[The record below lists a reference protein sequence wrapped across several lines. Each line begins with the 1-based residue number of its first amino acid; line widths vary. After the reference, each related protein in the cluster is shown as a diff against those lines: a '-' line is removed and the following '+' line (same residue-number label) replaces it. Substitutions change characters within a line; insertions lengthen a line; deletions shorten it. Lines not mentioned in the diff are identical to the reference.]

1 MATATE
7 HTESLAP
14 PRSET
19 GWIGWARFN
28 LFGSWSSSIV
38 TVVSVPL
45 ALWACWAGLSWLFT
59 TSDWTLVTSRPQQ
72 YFIGIYPTEHA
83 WRPLVGWLMVSVLF
97 GLAAGMWKGAAERIA
112 IGYGAVVLV
121 GGLVPYGMLHEGVN
135 MPLDIR
141 LLVLGNLPVLA
152 VSYWLGTAERGGL
165 ARWLIVAALGV
176 YALSLLVLAGLSGA
190 GLVESSSQRVWVVW
204 VLNLIL
210 SASGVVEPFSQSV
223 WVVWVLNLILSAS
236 GIALSFP
243 VAIPLAR
250 KVGRPRWLVVGGLV
264 AYALFLLLLIGLPG
278 VMEPVSPRVWG
289 GLMLNLILSVSGIVL
304 SFPIG
309 VALALGRRSNL
320 PVVKLLCVAFIE
332 IFRGVPLITLLFVS
346 QVLVPLALP
355 DNFPVN
361 SVTRAAIVIT
371 LFSSAYMAENIRGGL
386 QGLPTGQAEAARA
399 LGLPGWQ
406 VTVLILLPQAV
417 RNVIPAIVGQFIAL
431 FKDTSLVYI
440 VGMLDILEIGR
451 AIVQGNVEF
460 ADNGRELYIF
470 VAVVF
475 WLITYTMSYASRSLE
490 RHLGVGE
497 R

>member
-1 MATATE
+1 MATVAE
-7 HTESLAP
+7 HTEALGP

-28 LFGSWSSSIV
+28 LFGSWGSSIV
-38 TVVSVPL
+38 TIVSIPV

-59 TSDWTLVTSRPQQ
+59 TADWTLVTSRPQQ
-72 YFIGIYPTEHA
+72 YLIGVYPTEHA
-83 WRPLVGWLMVSVLF
+83 WRPLVGWLMTSVLF
-97 GLAAGMWKGAAERIA
+97 GLAGGMWRGAAERIA
-112 IGYGAVVLV
+112 IGYGAIPLVV
-121 GGLVPYGMLHEGVN
+121 GLLPYGMMHEGVN

-152 VSYWLGTAERGGL
+152 VSYWLGKTERGEWPRRLL
-165 ARWLIVAALGV
+165 AAALAV
-176 YALSLLVLAGLSGA
+176 YAMCLLVLAGLSMV
-190 GLVESSSQRVWVVW
+190 GLADPFSESTWVGW
-204 VLNLIL
+204 VLNLVL
-210 SASGVVEPFSQSV
+210 SASAVAVSFP
-223 WVVWVLNLILSAS
+223 
-236 GIALSFP
+236 IAL
-243 VAIPLAR
+243 PLAR
-250 KVGRPRWLVVGGLV
+250 KVGRPRSIVIGGLL
-264 AYALFLLLLIGLPG
+264 AYFLTLFLLAGLPG
-278 VMEPVSPRVWG
+278 LMEPVSPRVWG

-304 SFPIG
+304 AFPIG

-320 PVVKLLCVAFIE
+320 PVVKLLCVVFIE
-332 IFRGVPLITLLFVS
+332 VFRGVPLITLLFVS

-355 DNFPVN
+355 ENFPVD

-386 QGLPTGQAEAARA
+386 QGLPPGQAEAARA

-406 VTVLILLPQAV
+406 VTVLILLPQAI

-451 AIVQGNVEF
+451 AIVQGNPEF
-460 ADNGRELYIF
+460 IDNGRELYIF
-470 VAVVF
+470 VAVIF

>member
-1 MATATE
+1 M
-7 HTESLAP
+7 
-14 PRSET
+14 ET
-19 GWIGWARFN
+19 GWIGWAKTN
-28 LFGSWSSSIV
+28 LFGSWASSIV

-45 ALWACWAGLSWLFT
+45 ALLACWAGLSWLFT
-59 TSDWTLVTSRPQQ
+59 TADWTLVTSRPQQ
-72 YFIGIYPTEHA
+72 YMIGIYPTEHA

-97 GLAAGMWKGAAERIA
+97 GLAGGMWRGAAERIA
-112 IGYGAVVLV
+112 IGYGTVPLVV
-121 GGLVPYGMLHEGVN
+121 GLLPYGMLHEGVN

-152 VSYWLGTAERGGL
+152 VSYWLGTTEA
-165 ARWLIVAALGV
+165 
-176 YALSLLVLAGLSGA
+176 
-190 GLVESSSQRVWVVW
+190 
-204 VLNLIL
+204 
-210 SASGVVEPFSQSV
+210 
-223 WVVWVLNLILSAS
+223 
-236 GIALSFP
+236 
-243 VAIPLAR
+243 
-250 KVGRPRWLVVGGLV
+250 VGRPRWLVAGGLV
-264 AYALFLLLLIGLPG
+264 TYVLTLLLLVGLPG
-278 VMEPVSPRVWG
+278 VSTMEPVSPRLWG

-320 PVVKLLCVAFIE
+320 PVVKLLCVVFIE
-332 IFRGVPLITLLFVS
+332 VFRGVPLITLLFVS

-355 DNFPVN
+355 ENFPVD

-386 QGLPTGQAEAARA
+386 QGLPPGQAEAARA

-406 VTVLILLPQAV
+406 VTVLILLPQAI

-451 AIVQGNVEF
+451 AIVQGNPEF
-460 ADNGRELYIF
+460 IDNGRELYIF

-475 WLITYTMSYASRSLE
+475 WLITYTMSYASRNLE

>member
-7 HTESLAP
+7 QTESLAP

-28 LFGSWSSSIV
+28 LFGSVSSSIV
-38 TVVSVPL
+38 TIVSVPV
-45 ALWACWAGLSWLFT
+45 ALWACWAGLTWLFT
-59 TSDWTLVTSRPQQ
+59 TADWTLVTSRPQQ
-72 YFIGIYPTEHA
+72 YIIGIYPTEHA

-97 GLAAGMWKGAAERIA
+97 GLAGGMWRGAAERIA
-112 IGYGAVVLV
+112 IGYGAVALV
-121 GGLVPYGMLHEGVN
+121 AGLLPYGMMHEGVN

-152 VSYWLGTAERGGL
+152 VSYWLGTTET
-165 ARWLIVAALGV
+165 
-176 YALSLLVLAGLSGA
+176 
-190 GLVESSSQRVWVVW
+190 
-204 VLNLIL
+204 
-210 SASGVVEPFSQSV
+210 
-223 WVVWVLNLILSAS
+223 
-236 GIALSFP
+236 
-243 VAIPLAR
+243 
-250 KVGRPRWLVVGGLV
+250 VGRPRWLVVGGLL
-264 AYALFLLLLIGLPG
+264 AYALTLLLLVGVPG

-309 VALALGRRSNL
+309 VGLALGRRSDL
-320 PVVKLLCVAFIE
+320 PVVKLLCVMFIE
-332 IFRGVPLITLLFVS
+332 VFRGVPLITLLFVS

-355 DNFPVN
+355 ENFPVN

-451 AIVQGNVEF
+451 AVVQGNVEF

>member
-7 HTESLAP
+7 HTAPLGP

-19 GWIGWARFN
+19 GWIGWARIN

-45 ALWACWAGLSWLFT
+45 ALWACWAGLSWIFT
-59 TSDWTLVTSRPQQ
+59 TADWTLVTSRPQQ
-72 YFIGIYPTEHA
+72 YLIGIYPTEHA

-97 GLAAGMWKGAAERIA
+97 GLAAGMWRGAAERIA
-112 IGYGAVVLV
+112 IGWGAAALLV
-121 GGLVPYGMLHEGVN
+121 GLLPYGMLHEGVN

-141 LLVLGNLPVLA
+141 LLVLGNLAVLA
-152 VSYWLGTAERGGL
+152 VSYWLGTTEA
-165 ARWLIVAALGV
+165 
-176 YALSLLVLAGLSGA
+176 
-190 GLVESSSQRVWVVW
+190 
-204 VLNLIL
+204 
-210 SASGVVEPFSQSV
+210 
-223 WVVWVLNLILSAS
+223 
-236 GIALSFP
+236 
-243 VAIPLAR
+243 
-250 KVGRPRWLVVGGLV
+250 VGRPRWLIVGGLA
-264 AYALFLLLLIGLPG
+264 AYVLFLLLLVGLPG
-278 VMEPVSPRVWG
+278 VSAMEPVSPRVWG

-309 VALALGRRSNL
+309 VSLALGRRSNL
-320 PVVKLLCVAFIE
+320 PVVKLLCVVFIE
-332 IFRGVPLITLLFVS
+332 VFRGVPLITLLFVS

-355 DNFPVN
+355 QNFPVD

-386 QGLPTGQAEAARA
+386 QGLPPGQAEAARA

-417 RNVIPAIVGQFIAL
+417 RNVIPTIVGQFIAL

-451 AIVQGNVEF
+451 AVVQGNVEF
-460 ADNGRELYIF
+460 ADNGRELYLF

-475 WLITYTMSYASRSLE
+475 WLFTYTMSYASRNLE

>member
-1 MATATE
+1 MATATG

-28 LFGSWSSSIV
+28 LFGSVPSSIV
-38 TVVSVPL
+38 TVVSVPV

-72 YFIGIYPTEHA
+72 YIIGIYPTEHA

-97 GLAAGMWKGAAERIA
+97 GLAAGMWRGAAERIA
-112 IGYGAVVLV
+112 IGYGAVALV
-121 GGLVPYGMLHEGVN
+121 AGLLPYGMMHEGVN

-152 VSYWLGTAERGGL
+152 VSFWLGTTET
-165 ARWLIVAALGV
+165 
-176 YALSLLVLAGLSGA
+176 
-190 GLVESSSQRVWVVW
+190 
-204 VLNLIL
+204 
-210 SASGVVEPFSQSV
+210 
-223 WVVWVLNLILSAS
+223 
-236 GIALSFP
+236 
-243 VAIPLAR
+243 
-250 KVGRPRWLVVGGLV
+250 VGRPRWLVVGGLL
-264 AYALFLLLLIGLPG
+264 AYALTLLLLVGVPG

-309 VALALGRRSNL
+309 VALALGRRSDL
-320 PVVKLLCVAFIE
+320 PVVKLLCIAFIE

-355 DNFPVN
+355 ENFPVN

>member
-1 MATATE
+1 MATTTE

-14 PRSET
+14 PRTET

-28 LFGSWSSSIV
+28 LFGSVPSSIV
-38 TVVSVPL
+38 TVVSVPI

-59 TSDWTLVTSRPQQ
+59 TADWTLVTSRPQQ
-72 YFIGIYPTEHA
+72 YIIGIYPTEHV
-83 WRPLVGWLMVSVLF
+83 WRPLMGWLMVSVLF
-97 GLAAGMWKGAAERIA
+97 GLAGGMWRGAAERIA
-112 IGYGAVVLV
+112 IGYGAVALV
-121 GGLVPYGMLHEGVN
+121 AGLLPYGTMHEGVN

-152 VSYWLGTAERGGL
+152 VSFWLGTTET
-165 ARWLIVAALGV
+165 
-176 YALSLLVLAGLSGA
+176 
-190 GLVESSSQRVWVVW
+190 
-204 VLNLIL
+204 
-210 SASGVVEPFSQSV
+210 
-223 WVVWVLNLILSAS
+223 
-236 GIALSFP
+236 
-243 VAIPLAR
+243 
-250 KVGRPRWLVVGGLV
+250 VGRPRWLVVGGLV
-264 AYALFLLLLIGLPG
+264 AYALSLLLLVGLPG

-309 VALALGRRSNL
+309 VGLALGRRSNL

-355 DNFPVN
+355 ENFPVN

-386 QGLPTGQAEAARA
+386 QGLPPGQAEAARA

>member
-28 LFGSWSSSIV
+28 LFGSVSSSIV
-38 TVVSVPL
+38 TIVSVPV
-45 ALWACWAGLSWLFT
+45 ALWACWAGLTWLFT
-59 TSDWTLVTSRPQQ
+59 TADWTLVTSRPQQ
-72 YFIGIYPTEHA
+72 YIIGIYPTEHA

-97 GLAAGMWKGAAERIA
+97 GLAAGMWRGAAERIA
-112 IGYGAVVLV
+112 IGYGAVALV
-121 GGLVPYGMLHEGVN
+121 AGLLPYGMLHEGVN

-152 VSYWLGTAERGGL
+152 VSYWLGTTET
-165 ARWLIVAALGV
+165 
-176 YALSLLVLAGLSGA
+176 
-190 GLVESSSQRVWVVW
+190 
-204 VLNLIL
+204 
-210 SASGVVEPFSQSV
+210 
-223 WVVWVLNLILSAS
+223 
-236 GIALSFP
+236 
-243 VAIPLAR
+243 
-250 KVGRPRWLVVGGLV
+250 VGRPRWLVVGGLL
-264 AYALFLLLLIGLPG
+264 AYALTLLLLVGVPG

-309 VALALGRRSNL
+309 VGLALGRRSDL
-320 PVVKLLCVAFIE
+320 PVVKLLCVMFIE
-332 IFRGVPLITLLFVS
+332 VFRGVPLITLLFVS

-355 DNFPVN
+355 ENFPVN

-451 AIVQGNVEF
+451 AVVQGNVEF

>member
-7 HTESLAP
+7 HTAPLGP

-19 GWIGWARFN
+19 GWIGWARIN

-45 ALWACWAGLSWLFT
+45 ALWACWAGLSWIFT
-59 TSDWTLVTSRPQQ
+59 TADWTLVTSRPQQ
-72 YFIGIYPTEHA
+72 YLIGIYPTEHA

-97 GLAAGMWKGAAERIA
+97 GLAAGMWRGAAERIA
-112 IGYGAVVLV
+112 IGWGAAALLV
-121 GGLVPYGMLHEGVN
+121 GLLPYGMLHEGVN

-141 LLVLGNLPVLA
+141 LLVLGNLAVLA
-152 VSYWLGTAERGGL
+152 VSYWLGTTEA
-165 ARWLIVAALGV
+165 
-176 YALSLLVLAGLSGA
+176 
-190 GLVESSSQRVWVVW
+190 
-204 VLNLIL
+204 
-210 SASGVVEPFSQSV
+210 
-223 WVVWVLNLILSAS
+223 
-236 GIALSFP
+236 
-243 VAIPLAR
+243 
-250 KVGRPRWLVVGGLV
+250 VGRPRWLIVGGLA
-264 AYALFLLLLIGLPG
+264 AYVLFLLLLLGLPG
-278 VMEPVSPRVWG
+278 VSAMEPVSPRVWG

-320 PVVKLLCVAFIE
+320 PVVKLLCVVFIE
-332 IFRGVPLITLLFVS
+332 VFRGVPLITLLFVS

-355 DNFPVN
+355 QNFPVD

-386 QGLPTGQAEAARA
+386 QGLPPGQAEAARA

-417 RNVIPAIVGQFIAL
+417 RNVIPTIVGQFIAL

-451 AIVQGNVEF
+451 AVVQGNVEF
-460 ADNGRELYIF
+460 ADNGRELYLF

-475 WLITYTMSYASRSLE
+475 WLFTYTMSYASRNLE

>member
-1 MATATE
+1 MATATG

-28 LFGSWSSSIV
+28 LFGSVPSSIV
-38 TVVSVPL
+38 TVVTVPL

-59 TSDWTLVTSRPQQ
+59 TADWTLVTSRPQQ
-72 YFIGIYPTEHA
+72 YIIGIYPTEHA

-112 IGYGAVVLV
+112 IGYGAVALV
-121 GGLVPYGMLHEGVN
+121 AGLVPYGMLHEGVN
-135 MPLDIR
+135 MPLEIR

-152 VSYWLGTAERGGL
+152 VSYWLGTTET
-165 ARWLIVAALGV
+165 
-176 YALSLLVLAGLSGA
+176 
-190 GLVESSSQRVWVVW
+190 
-204 VLNLIL
+204 
-210 SASGVVEPFSQSV
+210 
-223 WVVWVLNLILSAS
+223 
-236 GIALSFP
+236 
-243 VAIPLAR
+243 
-250 KVGRPRWLVVGGLV
+250 VGRPRWLVVGGLV
-264 AYALFLLLLIGLPG
+264 AYALSLLLLVGLPG
-278 VMEPVSPRVWG
+278 VMEPVSPRLWG

-320 PVVKLLCVAFIE
+320 PVVKLLCVMFIE
-332 IFRGVPLITLLFVS
+332 VLRGVPLITLLFVS

-355 DNFPVN
+355 ENFPVN

-451 AIVQGNVEF
+451 AVVQGNVEF

>member
-7 HTESLAP
+7 HTAPLGP

-19 GWIGWARFN
+19 GWIGWARIN
-28 LFGSWSSSIV
+28 LFGNWSSSIV
-38 TVVSVPL
+38 TIVSVPL

-72 YFIGIYPTEHA
+72 YLIGIYPTEHA

-97 GLAAGMWKGAAERIA
+97 GLAAGMWRGAAERIA
-112 IGYGAVVLV
+112 IGWGAAALLV
-121 GGLVPYGMLHEGVN
+121 GLLPYGMLHEGVN

-141 LLVLGNLPVLA
+141 LLVLGNLAVLA
-152 VSYWLGTAERGGL
+152 VAYWLGTTEA
-165 ARWLIVAALGV
+165 
-176 YALSLLVLAGLSGA
+176 
-190 GLVESSSQRVWVVW
+190 
-204 VLNLIL
+204 
-210 SASGVVEPFSQSV
+210 
-223 WVVWVLNLILSAS
+223 
-236 GIALSFP
+236 
-243 VAIPLAR
+243 
-250 KVGRPRWLVVGGLV
+250 VGRPRWLVVGGLL
-264 AYALFLLLLIGLPG
+264 AYALTLLLLAGLPG
-278 VMEPVSPRVWG
+278 LMEPVSPRVWG

-320 PVVKLLCVAFIE
+320 PVVKLLCVVFIE
-332 IFRGVPLITLLFVS
+332 VFRGVPLITLLFVS

-355 DNFPVN
+355 QNFPVD

-386 QGLPTGQAEAARA
+386 QGLPPGQAEAARA

-417 RNVIPAIVGQFIAL
+417 RDVIPTIVGQFIAL

-451 AIVQGNVEF
+451 AVVQGNVEF
-460 ADNGRELYIF
+460 ADNGRELYLF

-475 WLITYTMSYASRSLE
+475 WLFTYTMSYASRNLE

>member
-1 MATATE
+1 MSTATE
-7 HTESLAP
+7 QTASLSP
-14 PRSET
+14 PRTET

-28 LFGSWSSSIV
+28 LFGSVGSTIV
-38 TVVSVPL
+38 TIVSVPL
-45 ALWACWAGLSWLFT
+45 VLWACWAGLSWLFT
-59 TSDWTLVTSRPQQ
+59 TADWTLVTSRPQQ

-97 GLAAGMWKGAAERIA
+97 GLAAGMWRGAAERIG
-112 IGYGAVVLV
+112 IGYGVIALV
-121 GGLVPYGMLHEGVN
+121 AGLLPYGMMHEGVN

-152 VSYWLGTAERGGL
+152 VSYWLGTTET
-165 ARWLIVAALGV
+165 
-176 YALSLLVLAGLSGA
+176 
-190 GLVESSSQRVWVVW
+190 
-204 VLNLIL
+204 
-210 SASGVVEPFSQSV
+210 
-223 WVVWVLNLILSAS
+223 
-236 GIALSFP
+236 
-243 VAIPLAR
+243 
-250 KVGRPRWLVVGGLV
+250 VGRPRWLIVGGLL
-264 AYALFLLLLIGLPG
+264 AYVLTLLLLTGLPG
-278 VMEPVSPRVWG
+278 VKSLPLLAELPGVGAMEAVSPRLWG

-320 PVVKLLCVAFIE
+320 PVVKLLCIVFIE
-332 IFRGVPLITLLFVS
+332 VFRGVPLITLLFVS
-346 QVLVPLALP
+346 QVLVPLVLP
-355 DNFPVN
+355 ANFPVN

-386 QGLPTGQAEAARA
+386 QGLPPGQAEAARA

-490 RHLGVGE
+490 RHLGIGE

>member
-152 VSYWLGTAERGGL
+152 VSYWLGTTET
-165 ARWLIVAALGV
+165 
-176 YALSLLVLAGLSGA
+176 
-190 GLVESSSQRVWVVW
+190 
-204 VLNLIL
+204 
-210 SASGVVEPFSQSV
+210 
-223 WVVWVLNLILSAS
+223 
-236 GIALSFP
+236 
-243 VAIPLAR
+243 
-250 KVGRPRWLVVGGLV
+250 VGRPRWLVVGGLV

>member
-112 IGYGAVVLV
+112 IGYGVVVLV

-152 VSYWLGTAERGGL
+152 VSYWLGTTET
-165 ARWLIVAALGV
+165 
-176 YALSLLVLAGLSGA
+176 
-190 GLVESSSQRVWVVW
+190 
-204 VLNLIL
+204 
-210 SASGVVEPFSQSV
+210 
-223 WVVWVLNLILSAS
+223 
-236 GIALSFP
+236 
-243 VAIPLAR
+243 
-250 KVGRPRWLVVGGLV
+250 VGRPRWLVVGGLV

-406 VTVLILLPQAV
+406 VTVLVLLPQAV

-451 AIVQGNVEF
+451 AVVQGNVEF

>member
-7 HTESLAP
+7 HTAPLGP

-19 GWIGWARFN
+19 GWIGWARIN

-45 ALWACWAGLSWLFT
+45 ALWACWAGLSWIFT
-59 TSDWTLVTSRPQQ
+59 TADWTLVTSRPQQ
-72 YFIGIYPTEHA
+72 YLIGIYPTEHA

-97 GLAAGMWKGAAERIA
+97 GLAAGMWRGAAERIA
-112 IGYGAVVLV
+112 IGWGAAALLV
-121 GGLVPYGMLHEGVN
+121 GLLPYGMLHEGVN

-141 LLVLGNLPVLA
+141 LLVLGNLAVLA
-152 VSYWLGTAERGGL
+152 VSYWLGTTEA
-165 ARWLIVAALGV
+165 
-176 YALSLLVLAGLSGA
+176 
-190 GLVESSSQRVWVVW
+190 
-204 VLNLIL
+204 
-210 SASGVVEPFSQSV
+210 
-223 WVVWVLNLILSAS
+223 
-236 GIALSFP
+236 
-243 VAIPLAR
+243 
-250 KVGRPRWLVVGGLV
+250 VGRPRWLIVGGLA
-264 AYALFLLLLIGLPG
+264 AYVLFLLLLVGLPG
-278 VMEPVSPRVWG
+278 VSAMEPVSPRVWG

-320 PVVKLLCVAFIE
+320 PVLKLLCVVFIE
-332 IFRGVPLITLLFVS
+332 VFRGVPLITLLFVS

-355 DNFPVN
+355 QNFPVD

-386 QGLPTGQAEAARA
+386 QGLPPGQAEAARA

-417 RNVIPAIVGQFIAL
+417 RNVIPTIVGQFIAL

-451 AIVQGNVEF
+451 AVVQGNVEF
-460 ADNGRELYIF
+460 ADNGRELYLF

-475 WLITYTMSYASRSLE
+475 WLFTYTMSYASRNLE

>member
-19 GWIGWARFN
+19 GWIGWARIN

-45 ALWACWAGLSWLFT
+45 ALWACWAGLSWIFT
-59 TSDWTLVTSRPQQ
+59 TADWTLVTSRPQQ
-72 YFIGIYPTEHA
+72 YLIGIYPTEHA

-97 GLAAGMWKGAAERIA
+97 GLAAGMWRGAAERIA
-112 IGYGAVVLV
+112 IGWGAAALLV
-121 GGLVPYGMLHEGVN
+121 GLLPYGMLHEGVN

-141 LLVLGNLPVLA
+141 LLVLGNLAVLA
-152 VSYWLGTAERGGL
+152 VAYWLGTTEA
-165 ARWLIVAALGV
+165 
-176 YALSLLVLAGLSGA
+176 
-190 GLVESSSQRVWVVW
+190 
-204 VLNLIL
+204 
-210 SASGVVEPFSQSV
+210 
-223 WVVWVLNLILSAS
+223 
-236 GIALSFP
+236 
-243 VAIPLAR
+243 
-250 KVGRPRWLVVGGLV
+250 VGRPRWLVVGGLL
-264 AYALFLLLLIGLPG
+264 AYALTLLLLAGLPG
-278 VMEPVSPRVWG
+278 LMEPVSPRVWG

-320 PVVKLLCVAFIE
+320 PVVKLLCVVFIE
-332 IFRGVPLITLLFVS
+332 VFRGVPLITLLFVS

-355 DNFPVN
+355 QNFPVD

-386 QGLPTGQAEAARA
+386 QGLPPGQAEAARA

-417 RNVIPAIVGQFIAL
+417 RNVIPTIVGQFIAL

-451 AIVQGNVEF
+451 AVVQGNVEF
-460 ADNGRELYIF
+460 ADNGRELYLF

-475 WLITYTMSYASRSLE
+475 WLFTYTMSYASRNLE

>member
-1 MATATE
+1 MAAATE
-7 HTESLAP
+7 HTAP
-14 PRSET
+14 PLQPPRTET
-19 GWIGWARFN
+19 GWIGWARLN

-45 ALWACWAGLSWLFT
+45 ALWACWSGLSWIFT
-59 TSDWTLVTSRPQQ
+59 TADWTLVTSRPQQ
-72 YFIGIYPTEHA
+72 YVIGVYPTEHA

-112 IGYGAVVLV
+112 MGYGVVALV
-121 GGLVPYGMLHEGVN
+121 AGLLPYGMLHEGVN
-135 MPLDIR
+135 MPLDVR

-152 VSYWLGTAERGGL
+152 VSYWLGTTE
-165 ARWLIVAALGV
+165 
-176 YALSLLVLAGLSGA
+176 
-190 GLVESSSQRVWVVW
+190 
-204 VLNLIL
+204 
-210 SASGVVEPFSQSV
+210 
-223 WVVWVLNLILSAS
+223 
-236 GIALSFP
+236 
-243 VAIPLAR
+243 
-250 KVGRPRWLVVGGLV
+250 KVGRPRWLIVGGLV
-264 AYALFLLLLIGLPG
+264 AYVLFLLLLVGLPG
-278 VMEPVSPRVWG
+278 VSAMEPVSPRVWG

-320 PVVKLLCVAFIE
+320 PVVKLMCVAFIE
-332 IFRGVPLITLLFVS
+332 IFRGVPLVTLLFVS

-355 DNFPVN
+355 QNFPVD

-371 LFSSAYMAENIRGGL
+371 LFSAAYMAENLRGGL
-386 QGLPTGQAEAARA
+386 QGLPPGQAEAARA

-406 VTVLILLPQAV
+406 VTVLILLPQAI
-417 RNVIPAIVGQFIAL
+417 RNVIPTIVGQFIAL

-440 VGMLDILEIGR
+440 IGMLDILEIGR
-451 AIVQGNVEF
+451 AIVQGNPEF
-460 ADNGRELYIF
+460 INNGRELYLF

-475 WLITYTMSYASRSLE
+475 WVFTYTMSYASRNLE

>member
-1 MATATE
+1 MATATG

-38 TVVSVPL
+38 TIVSVPV

-59 TSDWTLVTSRPQQ
+59 TADWTLVTSRPQQ
-72 YFIGIYPTEHA
+72 YIIGIYPTEHA
-83 WRPLVGWLMVSVLF
+83 WRPLAGWLMVSVLF
-97 GLAAGMWKGAAERIA
+97 GLSAGMWRGAAERIA
-112 IGYGAVVLV
+112 IGYGAVALV
-121 GGLVPYGMLHEGVN
+121 AGLVPYGMLHEGVN

-152 VSYWLGTAERGGL
+152 VSFWLGTTET
-165 ARWLIVAALGV
+165 
-176 YALSLLVLAGLSGA
+176 
-190 GLVESSSQRVWVVW
+190 
-204 VLNLIL
+204 
-210 SASGVVEPFSQSV
+210 
-223 WVVWVLNLILSAS
+223 
-236 GIALSFP
+236 
-243 VAIPLAR
+243 
-250 KVGRPRWLVVGGLV
+250 VGRPRWLVVGGLV
-264 AYALFLLLLIGLPG
+264 AYALSLLLLVGLPG
-278 VMEPVSPRVWG
+278 VMEPVSPRLWG

-320 PVVKLLCVAFIE
+320 PVVKLLCVMFIE
-332 IFRGVPLITLLFVS
+332 VFRGVPLITLLFVS

-355 DNFPVN
+355 ENFPVN

-451 AIVQGNVEF
+451 AVVQGNVEF

>member
-112 IGYGAVVLV
+112 IGYGVVVLV

-152 VSYWLGTAERGGL
+152 VSYWLGTTET
-165 ARWLIVAALGV
+165 
-176 YALSLLVLAGLSGA
+176 
-190 GLVESSSQRVWVVW
+190 
-204 VLNLIL
+204 
-210 SASGVVEPFSQSV
+210 
-223 WVVWVLNLILSAS
+223 
-236 GIALSFP
+236 
-243 VAIPLAR
+243 
-250 KVGRPRWLVVGGLV
+250 VGRPRWLVVGGLV

>member
-7 HTESLAP
+7 HPASLPP
-14 PRSET
+14 PRMET
-19 GWIGWARFN
+19 GWIGWAKTN
-28 LFGSWSSSIV
+28 LFGSWASSIV
-38 TVVSVPL
+38 TVASVPL
-45 ALWACWAGLSWLFT
+45 ALLACWAGLSWLFT
-59 TSDWTLVTSRPQQ
+59 TADWTLVTSRPQQ
-72 YFIGIYPTEHA
+72 YMIGIYPTEHA

-97 GLAAGMWKGAAERIA
+97 GLAGGMWRGAAERIA
-112 IGYGAVVLV
+112 IGYGVVPLV
-121 GGLVPYGMLHEGVN
+121 VGLLPYGMLHEGVN

-141 LLVLGNLPVLA
+141 LMVLGNLPVLA
-152 VSYWLGTAERGGL
+152 VSYWLGTTE
-165 ARWLIVAALGV
+165 I
-176 YALSLLVLAGLSGA
+176 
-190 GLVESSSQRVWVVW
+190 
-204 VLNLIL
+204 
-210 SASGVVEPFSQSV
+210 
-223 WVVWVLNLILSAS
+223 
-236 GIALSFP
+236 
-243 VAIPLAR
+243 
-250 KVGRPRWLVVGGLV
+250 VGRPRWLVAGGLV
-264 AYALFLLLLIGLPG
+264 AYVLTLLLLVGLPG
-278 VMEPVSPRVWG
+278 VGTMEPVSPRLWG

-320 PVVKLLCVAFIE
+320 PVVKLLCVVFIE
-332 IFRGVPLITLLFVS
+332 VFRGVPLITLLFVS

-355 DNFPVN
+355 ENFPVD

-386 QGLPTGQAEAARA
+386 QGLPPGQAEAARA

-406 VTVLILLPQAV
+406 VTVLILLPQAI

-451 AIVQGNVEF
+451 AIVQGNPEF
-460 ADNGRELYIF
+460 IDNGRELYIF

-475 WLITYTMSYASRSLE
+475 WLITYTMSYASRNLE

>member
-152 VSYWLGTAERGGL
+152 VSYWLGTTET
-165 ARWLIVAALGV
+165 
-176 YALSLLVLAGLSGA
+176 
-190 GLVESSSQRVWVVW
+190 
-204 VLNLIL
+204 
-210 SASGVVEPFSQSV
+210 
-223 WVVWVLNLILSAS
+223 
-236 GIALSFP
+236 
-243 VAIPLAR
+243 
-250 KVGRPRWLVVGGLV
+250 VGRPRWLVVGGLV
-264 AYALFLLLLIGLPG
+264 AYALFLLLLVGLPG

>member
-1 MATATE
+1 MATATG

-28 LFGSWSSSIV
+28 LFGSVPSSIV
-38 TVVSVPL
+38 TVVTVPL

-59 TSDWTLVTSRPQQ
+59 TADWTLVTSRPQQ
-72 YFIGIYPTEHA
+72 YIIGIYPTEHA
-83 WRPLVGWLMVSVLF
+83 WRPLAGWLMVSVLF
-97 GLAAGMWKGAAERIA
+97 GLAAGMWRGAAERIA
-112 IGYGAVVLV
+112 IGYGAVALV
-121 GGLVPYGMLHEGVN
+121 AGLVPYGVLHEGVN

-152 VSYWLGTAERGGL
+152 VSFWLGTTET
-165 ARWLIVAALGV
+165 
-176 YALSLLVLAGLSGA
+176 
-190 GLVESSSQRVWVVW
+190 
-204 VLNLIL
+204 
-210 SASGVVEPFSQSV
+210 
-223 WVVWVLNLILSAS
+223 
-236 GIALSFP
+236 
-243 VAIPLAR
+243 
-250 KVGRPRWLVVGGLV
+250 VGRPRWLVVGGLV
-264 AYALFLLLLIGLPG
+264 AYALSLLLLVGLPG
-278 VMEPVSPRVWG
+278 VMEPVSPRLWG

-320 PVVKLLCVAFIE
+320 PVVKLLCVMFIE
-332 IFRGVPLITLLFVS
+332 VLRGVPLITLLFVS

-355 DNFPVN
+355 ENFPVN

-451 AIVQGNVEF
+451 AVVQGNVEF

>member
-14 PRSET
+14 PRSES

-152 VSYWLGTAERGGL
+152 VSYWLGTTET
-165 ARWLIVAALGV
+165 
-176 YALSLLVLAGLSGA
+176 
-190 GLVESSSQRVWVVW
+190 
-204 VLNLIL
+204 
-210 SASGVVEPFSQSV
+210 
-223 WVVWVLNLILSAS
+223 
-236 GIALSFP
+236 
-243 VAIPLAR
+243 
-250 KVGRPRWLVVGGLV
+250 VGRPRWLVVGGLV

>member
-1 MATATE
+1 MATATG

-38 TVVSVPL
+38 TIVSVPV

-59 TSDWTLVTSRPQQ
+59 TADWTLVTSRPQQ
-72 YFIGIYPTEHA
+72 YIIGIYPTEHA
-83 WRPLVGWLMVSVLF
+83 WRPLAGWLMVSVLF
-97 GLAAGMWKGAAERIA
+97 GLSAGMWRGAAERIA
-112 IGYGAVVLV
+112 IGYGAVALV
-121 GGLVPYGMLHEGVN
+121 AGLVPYGMLHEGVN

-152 VSYWLGTAERGGL
+152 ISFWLGTTET
-165 ARWLIVAALGV
+165 
-176 YALSLLVLAGLSGA
+176 
-190 GLVESSSQRVWVVW
+190 
-204 VLNLIL
+204 
-210 SASGVVEPFSQSV
+210 
-223 WVVWVLNLILSAS
+223 
-236 GIALSFP
+236 
-243 VAIPLAR
+243 
-250 KVGRPRWLVVGGLV
+250 VGRPRWLVVGGLV
-264 AYALFLLLLIGLPG
+264 AYALSLLLLVGLPG
-278 VMEPVSPRVWG
+278 VMEPVSPRLWG

-320 PVVKLLCVAFIE
+320 PVVKLLCVMFIE
-332 IFRGVPLITLLFVS
+332 VFRGVPLITLLFVS

-355 DNFPVN
+355 ENFPVN

-451 AIVQGNVEF
+451 AVVQGNVEF

>member
-1 MATATE
+1 
-7 HTESLAP
+7 
-14 PRSET
+14 
-19 GWIGWARFN
+19 
-28 LFGSWSSSIV
+28 
-38 TVVSVPL
+38 
-45 ALWACWAGLSWLFT
+45 LSWLFT
-59 TSDWTLVTSRPQQ
+59 TADWTLVTSRPQQ
-72 YFIGIYPTEHA
+72 YIIGIYPTEHA
-83 WRPLVGWLMVSVLF
+83 WRPLAGWLMVSVLF
-97 GLAAGMWKGAAERIA
+97 GLAGGMWRGAAERIA
-112 IGYGAVVLV
+112 IGYGAVALV
-121 GGLVPYGMLHEGVN
+121 AGLVPYGMLHEGVN

-152 VSYWLGTAERGGL
+152 VSFWLGTTET
-165 ARWLIVAALGV
+165 
-176 YALSLLVLAGLSGA
+176 
-190 GLVESSSQRVWVVW
+190 
-204 VLNLIL
+204 
-210 SASGVVEPFSQSV
+210 
-223 WVVWVLNLILSAS
+223 
-236 GIALSFP
+236 
-243 VAIPLAR
+243 
-250 KVGRPRWLVVGGLV
+250 VGRPRWLVVGGLV
-264 AYALFLLLLIGLPG
+264 AYALSLLLLVGLPG
-278 VMEPVSPRVWG
+278 VMEPVSPRLWG

-320 PVVKLLCVAFIE
+320 PVVKLLCVMFIE
-332 IFRGVPLITLLFVS
+332 VFRGVPLITLLFVS

-355 DNFPVN
+355 ENFPVN

-451 AIVQGNVEF
+451 AVVQGNVEF

>member
-1 MATATE
+1 MATAAE
-7 HTESLAP
+7 HTDSLAP

-19 GWIGWARFN
+19 GWIGWARIN
-28 LFGSWSSSIV
+28 LFGSWASSIV
-38 TVVSVPL
+38 TVATVPL

-59 TSDWTLVTSRPQQ
+59 TADWTLVTSRPQQ

-97 GLAAGMWKGAAERIA
+97 GLAAGMWRGAAERIG
-112 IGYGAVVLV
+112 IGYGVIALV
-121 GGLVPYGMLHEGVN
+121 AGLLPYGMMHEGVN

-152 VSYWLGTAERGGL
+152 VSYWLGTTET
-165 ARWLIVAALGV
+165 
-176 YALSLLVLAGLSGA
+176 
-190 GLVESSSQRVWVVW
+190 
-204 VLNLIL
+204 
-210 SASGVVEPFSQSV
+210 
-223 WVVWVLNLILSAS
+223 
-236 GIALSFP
+236 
-243 VAIPLAR
+243 
-250 KVGRPRWLVVGGLV
+250 VGRPRWLIVGGLL
-264 AYALFLLLLIGLPG
+264 AYVLSLLLLTGLPG
-278 VMEPVSPRVWG
+278 VKSLPLLAELPGVGAMEAVSPRLWG

-320 PVVKLLCVAFIE
+320 PVLKLLCVVFIE
-332 IFRGVPLITLLFVS
+332 VFRGVPLITLLFVS
-346 QVLVPLALP
+346 QVLVPLVLP
-355 DNFPVN
+355 ANFPVN

-386 QGLPTGQAEAARA
+386 QGLPPGQAEAARA

-490 RHLGVGE
+490 RHLGIGE

>member
-1 MATATE
+1 MAAATE
-7 HTESLAP
+7 HTAP
-14 PRSET
+14 PLQPPRTET
-19 GWIGWARFN
+19 GWIGWARLN

-45 ALWACWAGLSWLFT
+45 ALWACWSGLSWIFT
-59 TSDWTLVTSRPQQ
+59 TADWTLVTSRPQQ
-72 YFIGIYPTEHA
+72 YVIGVYPTEHA

-112 IGYGAVVLV
+112 MGYGVVALV
-121 GGLVPYGMLHEGVN
+121 AGLLPYGMLHEGVN
-135 MPLDIR
+135 MPLDVR

-152 VSYWLGTAERGGL
+152 VSYWLGTTE
-165 ARWLIVAALGV
+165 
-176 YALSLLVLAGLSGA
+176 
-190 GLVESSSQRVWVVW
+190 
-204 VLNLIL
+204 
-210 SASGVVEPFSQSV
+210 
-223 WVVWVLNLILSAS
+223 
-236 GIALSFP
+236 
-243 VAIPLAR
+243 
-250 KVGRPRWLVVGGLV
+250 KVGRPRWLIVGGLV
-264 AYALFLLLLIGLPG
+264 AYVLFLLLLVGLPG
-278 VMEPVSPRVWG
+278 VSAMEPVSPRVWG

-304 SFPIG
+304 SLPIG

-320 PVVKLLCVAFIE
+320 PVVKLMCVAFIE

-355 DNFPVN
+355 QNFPVD

-371 LFSSAYMAENIRGGL
+371 LFSSAYMAENLRGGL
-386 QGLPTGQAEAARA
+386 QGLPPGQAEAARA

-406 VTVLILLPQAV
+406 VTVLILLPQAI
-417 RNVIPAIVGQFIAL
+417 RNVIPTIVGQFIAL

-440 VGMLDILEIGR
+440 IGMLDILEIGR
-451 AIVQGNVEF
+451 AIVQGNPEF
-460 ADNGRELYIF
+460 INNGRELYLF

-475 WLITYTMSYASRSLE
+475 WVFTYTMSYASRNLE

>member
-1 MATATE
+1 MATATG

-28 LFGSWSSSIV
+28 LFGSVPSSIV
-38 TVVSVPL
+38 TVVTVPL

-59 TSDWTLVTSRPQQ
+59 TADWTLVTSRPQQ
-72 YFIGIYPTEHA
+72 YIIGIYPTEHA
-83 WRPLVGWLMVSVLF
+83 WRPLAGWLMVSVLF
-97 GLAAGMWKGAAERIA
+97 GLAAGMWRGAAERIA
-112 IGYGAVVLV
+112 IGYGAVALV
-121 GGLVPYGMLHEGVN
+121 AGLVPYGMLHEGVN

-152 VSYWLGTAERGGL
+152 VSFWLGTTET
-165 ARWLIVAALGV
+165 
-176 YALSLLVLAGLSGA
+176 
-190 GLVESSSQRVWVVW
+190 
-204 VLNLIL
+204 
-210 SASGVVEPFSQSV
+210 
-223 WVVWVLNLILSAS
+223 
-236 GIALSFP
+236 
-243 VAIPLAR
+243 
-250 KVGRPRWLVVGGLV
+250 VGRPRWLVVGGLV
-264 AYALFLLLLIGLPG
+264 AYALSLLLLVGLPG
-278 VMEPVSPRVWG
+278 VMEPVSPRLWG

-406 VTVLILLPQAV
+406 VTVLVLLPQAV

-451 AIVQGNVEF
+451 AVVQGNVEF

>member
-1 MATATE
+1 MATATG

-38 TVVSVPL
+38 TIVSVPV

-59 TSDWTLVTSRPQQ
+59 TADWTLVTSRPQQ
-72 YFIGIYPTEHA
+72 YIIGIYPTEHA
-83 WRPLVGWLMVSVLF
+83 WRPLAGWLMASVLF
-97 GLAAGMWKGAAERIA
+97 GLSAGMWRGAAERIA
-112 IGYGAVVLV
+112 IGYGAVALV
-121 GGLVPYGMLHEGVN
+121 AGLVPYGMLHEGVN

-152 VSYWLGTAERGGL
+152 VSFWLGTTET
-165 ARWLIVAALGV
+165 
-176 YALSLLVLAGLSGA
+176 
-190 GLVESSSQRVWVVW
+190 
-204 VLNLIL
+204 
-210 SASGVVEPFSQSV
+210 
-223 WVVWVLNLILSAS
+223 
-236 GIALSFP
+236 
-243 VAIPLAR
+243 
-250 KVGRPRWLVVGGLV
+250 VGRPRWLVVGGLV
-264 AYALFLLLLIGLPG
+264 AYALSLLLLVGLPG
-278 VMEPVSPRVWG
+278 VMEPVSPRLWG

-320 PVVKLLCVAFIE
+320 PVVKLLCVMFIE
-332 IFRGVPLITLLFVS
+332 VFRGVPLITLLFVS

-355 DNFPVN
+355 ENFPVN

-451 AIVQGNVEF
+451 AVVQGNVEF

>member
-1 MATATE
+1 MATATG

-28 LFGSWSSSIV
+28 LFGSVPSSIV
-38 TVVSVPL
+38 TVVTVPL

-59 TSDWTLVTSRPQQ
+59 TADWTLVTSRPQQ
-72 YFIGIYPTEHA
+72 YIIGIYPTEHA
-83 WRPLVGWLMVSVLF
+83 WRPLAGWLMVSVLF
-97 GLAAGMWKGAAERIA
+97 GLAAGMWRGAAERIA
-112 IGYGAVVLV
+112 IGYGAVALV
-121 GGLVPYGMLHEGVN
+121 AGLVPYGMLHEGVN

-152 VSYWLGTAERGGL
+152 VSFWLGTTET
-165 ARWLIVAALGV
+165 
-176 YALSLLVLAGLSGA
+176 
-190 GLVESSSQRVWVVW
+190 
-204 VLNLIL
+204 
-210 SASGVVEPFSQSV
+210 
-223 WVVWVLNLILSAS
+223 
-236 GIALSFP
+236 
-243 VAIPLAR
+243 
-250 KVGRPRWLVVGGLV
+250 VGRPRWLVVGGLV
-264 AYALFLLLLIGLPG
+264 AYALSLLLLVGLPG
-278 VMEPVSPRVWG
+278 VMEPVSPRLWG

-320 PVVKLLCVAFIE
+320 PVVKLLCVMFIE
-332 IFRGVPLITLLFVS
+332 VLRGVPLITLLFVS

-355 DNFPVN
+355 ENFPVN

-451 AIVQGNVEF
+451 AVVQGNVEF